1 MKKENNLTYATIS
14 IDDLQKIDFTQ
25 VGETSAD
32 TIRRSIDLTQFVLK
46 WEIEPSF
53 IEDDTVIPIGEY
65 NHPQILEL
73 MATPEWSEPEPIE

>member
-1 MKKENNLTYATIS
+1 MSNNLTYATIS
-14 IDDLQKIDFTQ
+14 IDDLQKIDFSQ

-53 IEDDTVIPIGEY
+53 IEDELVIPIGEY
-65 NHPQILEL
+65 NHQQILEL
-73 MATPEWSEPEPIE
+73 MSTPEWSEPDPDE